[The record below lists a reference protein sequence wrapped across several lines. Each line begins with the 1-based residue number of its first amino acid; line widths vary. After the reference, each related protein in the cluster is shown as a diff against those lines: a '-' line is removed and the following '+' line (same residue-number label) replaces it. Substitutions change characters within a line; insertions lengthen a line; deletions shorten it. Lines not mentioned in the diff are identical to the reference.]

1 MLFFVDHM
9 AAGMYRYRYL
19 ARATTLGSFVVPP
32 AKAEAMYA
40 PEVFGRTAATRID
53 VVGGGS

>member
-19 ARATTLGSFVVPP
+19 ARATTLGSFVTPP
-32 AKAEAMYA
+32 AKVEAMYA
-40 PEVFGRTAATRID
+40 PEVFGRTSAIRVD
-53 VVGGGS
+53 VAGGGS